1 MKAWGPLIVLA
12 ALSCGTATAEVA
24 NSLGLSPKDTNAP
37 IQVSSDRFDA
47 DLNAKTGVYSGNV
60 LVIQGEMK
68 LRADKMRINTT
79 AGKPDKIYA
88 DGNVVFV
95 APSGSAK
102 GDAGVYDVAPRMITM
117 TGRVVLTKEKNV
129 MRGTT
134 LVVNLV
140 TGRANLVAKGTQ
152 GNRVQGLF
160 IPTPSNQPS
169 TQPDT
174 QTNTQKPDQ

>member
-1 MKAWGPLIVLA
+1 LIVLA
-12 ALSCGTATAEVA
+12 ALSCGAASAEVA
-24 NSLGLSPKDTNAP
+24 NSLGLSQKDMNAP

-102 GDAGVYDVAPRMITM
+102 GDAGVYDVSPRMITM

-140 TGRANLVAKGTQ
+140 TGKANLVAKGTQ
-152 GNRVQGLF
+152 GGRVQGLF
-160 IPTPSNQPS
+160 TSPPNTQSNNQSS
-169 TQPDT
+169 TQPNP